1 MLSDRIKTNNQ
12 KEKMRKMIM
21 PFLERVETKEDV
33 MAVML
38 LGGLSNNNSKNHTDE
53 YSDIDVS
60 IVYDDNSNHYYSPN
74 YEFYLFDNERQ
85 IEVNVHEMLYS
96 IECNSNWDAGKKE
109 AYSKAEIL
117 YEKNNKVRK
126 LIEAKVKITE
136 EYRKNRLALILGQYK
151 WYVEINPIRT
161 IKRGLYMNGIDLLNK
176 GIDLFVEALYL
187 YNYQYVPHSKW
198 KLDMI
203 LDLNY
208 IPKKY
213 VENINN
219 ALITES
225 IDADGIMKKRNSIIN
240 LFSELIDTITKE
252 FEMSVDELYEYACK
266 NSYTDRQLLEFTY
279 SDTLIKKYN
288 KFLNDFEKV
297 ILASMI
303 NYYLVGNDREFL
315 DLKDKI
321 LETNYKKV
329 YNKVRGMIINEEKDK
344 R

>member
-1 MLSDRIKTNNQ
+1 MLSDRIRTSNQ
-12 KEKMRKMIM
+12 KEKMRELIM
-21 PFLERVETKEDV
+21 PFLKRIKTKEDV

-38 LGGLSNNNSKNHTDE
+38 LGGLSNNNSKNHTDV

-60 IVYDDNSNHYYSPN
+60 VVYDDNGNHYYSPN
-74 YEFYLFDNERQ
+74 YEFYLFDGERQ

-96 IECNSNWDAGKKE
+96 VECNSNWDTGKKE

-117 YEKNNKVRK
+117 YEKNDNVRK

-161 IKRGLYMNGIDLLNK
+161 IERGLYMNGIDLLNK

-187 YNYQYVPHSKW
+187 YNYQYMPHNKW
-198 KLDMI
+198 RLDMA
-203 LDLNY
+203 LDLNFV
-208 IPKKY
+208 PKNY
-213 VENINN
+213 VKNINN

-225 IDADGIMKKRNSIIN
+225 IDANGIIKKRNNIIK

-252 FEMSVDELYEYACK
+252 FDMNVDELYEYACK
-266 NSYTDRQLLEFTY
+266 KSYTDRQLLDFTY

-288 KFLNDFEKV
+288 NSLNDFEKIV
-297 ILASMI
+297 LASMV
-303 NYYLVGNDREFL
+303 NYYLVGNNMEFL
-315 DLKDKI
+315 NLKDKI
-321 LETNYKKV
+321 PEVNYKKV
-329 YNKVRGMIINEEKDK
+329 YNKIRRMIINEEKNK
-344 R
+344 K